1 MSDPKK
7 KIPVPESLLS
17 SYYEAQPQMAE
28 VEKAQKESLRIGIP
42 REETLQENRIAL
54 VPASVKTLIA
64 KGHQVYVQAGAGEK
78 TFFPDLEYSEKG
90 AEIVVSKQEVFK
102 SSDVIVKVAPPTP
115 AEIELMRPKQVLI
128 SPLQLPIITAEYLAK
143 LREKHVIAMAM
154 EYIQDKWGT
163 FPIVRIMSELAGT
176 SAILTA
182 AELLA
187 TTRGGKGIL
196 LGGISGVQP
205 ARIVILGAGIVAEY
219 AIHAA
224 IGLGAE
230 VRIFDNNVYKLKRL
244 QNAVG
249 RRLYTS
255 AIDSTTLEKELMRA
269 DVAIGAI
276 HSKSGRTPVVVSE
289 DMVRKMK
296 SGAVIIDVSIDQGG
310 CFATSRMT
318 SLDNPTFEEFGVI
331 HYCVPNIPSKF
342 SRTASTAISNIMTP
356 MLLEAARLGGL
367 EKMLLFNRYLR
378 HGVYMYKGYLT
389 NDYLGRRFNMKA
401 TDLELLITS
410 NL

>member
-7 KIPVPESLLS
+7 KVPVPESLLS
-17 SYYEAQPQMAE
+17 SYYETQPERLAVAE
-28 VEKAQKESLRIGIP
+28 RNKSWKVGVP

-54 VPASVKTLIA
+54 VPSSVKTLLA
-64 KGHQVYVQAGAGEK
+64 RGQQVCIQAGAGEK
-78 TFFPDLEYSEKG
+78 TFFSDLEYSEKG
-90 AEIVVSKQEVFK
+90 AEIVLSKEDVFQ
-102 SSDVIVKVAPPTP
+102 SDIILKVAPPTP
-115 AEIELMRPKQVLI
+115 AEIEMMRPNQVLI
-128 SPLQLPIITAEYLAK
+128 SPLQLPIITPEYLTK
-143 LREKHVIAMAM
+143 LREKRVIALAM

-163 FPIVRIMSELAGT
+163 FPVVRIMSELAGT
-176 SAILTA
+176 SAVLTA
-182 AELLA
+182 AELMA
-187 TTRGGKGIL
+187 TTRGGKGVL
-196 LGGISGVQP
+196 LGGVSGVQP

-224 IGLGAE
+224 LGLGAE
-230 VRIFDNNVYKLKRL
+230 VRVFDNNVYKLKRL

-255 AIDSTTLEKELMRA
+255 AIDSTALEKELMRA

-296 SGAVIIDVSIDQGG
+296 PGAVIVDVSIDQGG
-310 CFATSRMT
+310 CFATSRLT
-318 SLDNPTFEEFGVI
+318 SLDNPTFEEHGII

-342 SRTASTAISNIMTP
+342 SRTASMAISNIMTP
-356 MLLEAARLGGL
+356 ILLEAAQVGGM
-367 EKMLLFNRYLR
+367 EKMLLFNRYFR
-378 HGVYMYKGYLT
+378 HGVYMYKGHLT
-389 NDYLGRRFNMKA
+389 NDYLGKRFNLKS
-401 TDLELLITS
+401 TNLELLITS